1 MAVPVLPLDEMSAE
15 EKIQTMEAIRQS
27 LSANPDAIESP
38 AWHEEEL
45 RVREAQIASGEAKF
59 VDWEKAKAEIRRQ
72 TS

>member
-15 EKIQTMEAIRQS
+15 EKIRTIETIWES
-27 LSANPDAIESP
+27 LSANPEAIESP

-45 RVREAQIASGEAKF
+45 RVREARVASGEAKF
-59 VDWEKAKAEIRRQ
+59 GDWEKAKAEIRRQ